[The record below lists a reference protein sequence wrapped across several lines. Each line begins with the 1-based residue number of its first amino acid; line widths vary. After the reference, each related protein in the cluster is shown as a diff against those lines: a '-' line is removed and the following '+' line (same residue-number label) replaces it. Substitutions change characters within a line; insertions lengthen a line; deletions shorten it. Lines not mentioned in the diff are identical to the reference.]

1 MWKSITSKFIKNM
14 VFDTASLNCLSHL
27 GSPMLTAATGPIVRI
42 GPNELSF
49 ASPEAAMDIFRT
61 GRGFHKT
68 DFYTVFLPD
77 GIKDI
82 FTEIRE
88 KVHGKK
94 KRYAGPPYSLASV
107 MKQTKQIEGV
117 TLELLSIMDSVAAKS
132 QAETFDLG
140 SWLHFLAF
148 DVSTLN
154 PFL

>member
-1 MWKSITSKFIKNM
+1 
-14 VFDTASLNCLSHL
+14 
-27 GSPMLTAATGPIVRI
+27 MLTPTTGPIVRI

-49 ASPEAAMDIFRT
+49 ASPDAAIDIFRT

-107 MKQTKQIEGV
+107 KKQAKQIEGV
-117 TLELLSIMDSVAAKS
+117 TLELLSIMDSVAAKP
-132 QAETFDLG
+132 QVETFDLG

-154 PFL
+154 SLQ